1 MGRSRRQRDSSQPP
15 RPDDAVTPMKDAAPD
30 TAVDTAQC
38 TGTVVWQNA
47 DGTAF
52 SGSVF
57 MASTIYS
64 AILTLTAL
72 KRDSPSLAWRRT
84 DSGAVTVTN
93 SLTAGM

>member
-1 MGRSRRQRDSSQPP
+1 
-15 RPDDAVTPMKDAAPD
+15 MKDAAPD

-64 AILTLTAL
+64 AILTLTAKEGFTFTGAAADRL
-72 KRDSPSLAWRRT
+72 RRS
-84 DSGAVTVTN
+84 DGN
-93 SLTAGM
+93 EQP